1 MPKSSKKNIELNTNK
16 PFDFVLFIT
25 VLILLSI
32 GIVMVLSASSPSALS
47 KLGNSYAYV
56 TRQAMFAVL
65 GIIILL
71 VISKI
76 DYRIWAKFANIA
88 YWASILV
95 LLTVAIPSLG
105 SESKGATRWLDL
117 GFTTIQPSELAK
129 IALIIFYATWLTKN
143 KNKLKN
149 VKTGFFIPILYFAPI
164 ALILVFLQDHLSVTL
179 VIMMVISIMMIMAG
193 TKLSYFLTFRIVR
206 NNRSRTWNVYHCKN
220 YWKRSIQIRKNNNI
234 LKSME

>member
-1 MPKSSKKNIELNTNK
+1 MQKNSKKNIELNTSK

-47 KLGNSYAYV
+47 KIGNSYAYV

-65 GIIILL
+65 GIILLL

-76 DYRIWAKFANIA
+76 DYRIWAKFSNIA
-88 YWASILV
+88 YWASLLV
-95 LLTVAIPSLG
+95 LLAVAIPSIG
-105 SESKGATRWLDL
+105 SESKGATRWIDL
-117 GFTTIQPSELAK
+117 GFTTIQPSEFAK

-143 KNKLKN
+143 KNKLKDI
-149 VKTGFFIPILYFAPI
+149 KTGFFIPIMYFIPI

-179 VIMMVISIMMIMAG
+179 VIMIVISIMMIMAG
-193 TKLSYFLTFRIVR
+193 TKLSYFLTFRNIR
-206 NNRSRTWNVYHCKN
+206 SCRSRCWNVYTCKS
-220 YWKRSIQIRKNNNI
+220 YRKGSI
-234 LKSME
+234 

>member
-1 MPKSSKKNIELNTNK
+1 MQKNSKKSIELNSNK

-47 KLGNSYAYV
+47 KIGDSYTYV
-56 TRQAMFAVL
+56 TRQAIFAVI
-65 GIIILL
+65 GIILLL

-88 YWASILV
+88 YWASLVIL
-95 LLTVAIPSLG
+95 LLVAIPTIG

-117 GFTTIQPSELAK
+117 GFTTFQPSELAK

-143 KNKLKN
+143 KNKLDN
-149 VKTGFFIPILYFAPI
+149 IKTGFFVPILYFVPI

-179 VIMMVISIMMIMAG
+179 VIMIVIAIMMIMAG
-193 TKLSYFLTFRIVR
+193 SKLSYFLTFR
-206 NNRSRTWNVYHCKN
+206 NTWSSRRWYWNVHYCKG
-220 YWKRSIQIRKNNNI
+220 YRKRGI
-234 LKSME
+234 

>member
-65 GIIILL
+65 GIILLL

-76 DYRIWAKFANIA
+76 DYRVWAKFANIA

-95 LLTVAIPSLG
+95 LITVAIPSLG

-149 VKTGFFIPILYFAPI
+149 IKTGFFVPILYFVPI

-206 NNRSRTWNVYHCKN
+206 NNRSRCWNVYHCKS
-220 YWKRSIQIRKNNNI
+220 YWKRSV
-234 LKSME
+234 